1 MRKQGS
7 LIAVGT
13 GIRIAGQLT
22 VEAIA
27 SIRQAD
33 RLLYLASDAISDE
46 VFERLNPSCCS
57 LAVHYAEGTRR
68 MVSYQKMIDQILGT
82 VREGWRTCVA
92 FYGHPGVFAY
102 PTHEAI
108 RLARDEGFEARMLPA
123 ISAEDC
129 LFADLG
135 VDPARTGCQSYE
147 ATDLL
152 LHHRSIDP
160 SAAVILWQVGVVGEL
175 DYTPGLRSPRALRML
190 IDRLCQVYPADHR
203 VTVYEASLFP
213 GADASIQTV
222 PLERLAEAR
231 LNSAST
237 LYIPPSQ
244 VRKADPSVRARL
256 LETAPSEETQT

>member
-1 MRKQGS
+1 MEKRGS

-27 SIRQAD
+27 SMRQAD
-33 RLLYLASDAISDE
+33 RLLYIASDAISTIAL
-46 VFERLNPSCCS
+46 ERLNPSCSS

-68 MVSYQKMIDQILGT
+68 MVSYEKMIDQILEN
-82 VREGWRTCVA
+82 VRDGWRTCVA

-108 RLARDEGFEARMLPA
+108 RRAREEGFEARMLPA

-135 VDPARTGCQSYE
+135 VDPARYGCQSYE
-147 ATDLL
+147 ATDFLVS
-152 LHHRSIDP
+152 HPMIDP

-175 DYTPGLRSPRALRML
+175 DFRPGLSSPRGLPML
-190 IDRLCQVYPADHR
+190 ISRLCEYYPSDHR
-203 VTVYEASLFP
+203 MTVYEASLFP
-213 GADASIQTV
+213 GTDPSVQSV
-222 PLERLAEAR
+222 PLHDLPEAR
-231 LNSAST
+231 LSSSST
-237 LYIPPSQ
+237 LYIPPA
-244 VRKADPSVRARL
+244 RTRRADRAVWARL
-256 LETAPSEETQT
+256 GAATSGDSHA